1 MKTIRYASSFLAV
14 LSLAMPLINTSIVH
28 ADTKA
33 DTKLLAKVNKHYIKS
48 GHVAMTASS
57 KQFLHPEVSGQ
68 ANFDQKHTLGTA
80 DYQLNLLTPQKYHS
94 HFYVAKK
101 EVINNNQKLDVF
113 KRYQRFANTAKV
125 AKSLQDVW
133 QMQDAKP
140 NIMPT
145 KNGYT
150 ISTKNDKLI
159 KQIVKK
165 YMSKEHYEGV
175 NVKNP
180 YLVENVDKNGKPLD
194 IKFDAIVPTD
204 DMPDAH
210 LVLHFTK
217 LNSKVTLNKAQIAK
231 LKHNAKTNKIKDFD
245 DVLQFLGI
253 TSWQKSVLMGLNS
266 VNAIAKNVTIK
277 DK

>member
-1 MKTIRYASSFLAV
+1 MKTIKYASSFLAV
-14 LSLAMPLINTSIVH
+14 LSLAMPLINTSVVH

-94 HFYVAKK
+94 RFYVAKK

-133 QMQDAKP
+133 QMPDAKP

-145 KNGYT
+145 KDGYT

-231 LKHNAKTNKIKDFD
+231 LKHNAKTNKIKNFD